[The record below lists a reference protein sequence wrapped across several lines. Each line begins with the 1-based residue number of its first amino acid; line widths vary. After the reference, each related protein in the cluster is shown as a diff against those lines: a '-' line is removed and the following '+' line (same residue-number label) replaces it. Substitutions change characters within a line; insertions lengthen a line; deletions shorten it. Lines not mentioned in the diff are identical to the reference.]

1 MCACV
6 LLSVGVWLLK
16 MGLVF
21 LITRDFSEVGK
32 VGAGTYMT
40 REIGGGANR
49 VF

>member
-1 MCACV
+1 
-6 LLSVGVWLLK
+6 

-40 REIGGGANR
+40 REIGGGGLTGFFDCKNLHKPAP
-49 VF
+49 